1 MKSHAL
7 FTLTVFCR
15 LSLSSENAFDDLKE
29 CGFAGVFFSELADGH
44 VRLGVVGHQTL
55 RDVDE
60 GILEFIHAFVVQAR
74 GIVDHQLKTVL
85 AVKDLHIQNSLRRRL
100 ILADDP
106 ALDARYAQE
115 LAQWRAGLAAHWR
128 ALVSAK
134 ALPANR
140 VLLMTALRFAY
151 GLTSALMRCGKRGA
165 KMIWG
170 K

>member
-60 GILEFIHAFVVQAR
+60 GILEFIHALVVIQAR
-74 GIVDHQLKTVL
+74 GVVDHQLKSVL
-85 AVKDLHIQNSLRRRL
+85 AVEYLHIEDRLRSRL
-100 ILADDP
+100 ILA
-106 ALDARYAQE
+106 
-115 LAQWRAGLAAHWR
+115 
-128 ALVSAK
+128 
-134 ALPANR
+134 
-140 VLLMTALRFAY
+140 Y
-151 GLTSALMRCGKRGA
+151 GEIESTIVEDVECDLENGK
-165 KMIWG
+165 KSYSKIW
-170 K
+170 KKID